1 MKVVGL
7 CGASGSGKTQLAEA
21 LIAGFKAAGAAVS
34 VVKHAHKRFDIDI
47 PGKDS
52 YRHRQAGAFE
62 VVVANSHR
70 LAKVRE
76 FTAEAEPTV
85 HELLAELVD
94 LSEYGREHWVLVEGF
109 KHADLPKIEVWRVG
123 HLAQQ
128 AAGAVGAVAAR
139 EPTVVL
145 YPNDPLVVAL
155 ATDDAAS
162 LPASTGLPVL
172 DLNQPA
178 AVLAFLRQDA
188 GRYEYIPPTV

>member
-34 VVKHAHKRFDIDI
+34 VVKHAHKRFDIDV

-52 YRHRQAGAFE
+52 YRHRQAGAFV

-76 FTAEAEPTV
+76 YTAEAEPTV

-109 KHADLPKIEVWRVG
+109 KHADLPKIEVWRVDHTRHG
-123 HLAQQ
+123 AH
-128 AAGAVGAVAAR
+128 AAPGGGSTRGA
-139 EPTVVL
+139 PLVL
-145 YPNDPLVVAL
+145 YPDDPLVVAV

-162 LPASTGLPVL
+162 LPAPTGLPVL

-188 GRYEYIPPTV
+188 GRYEYLPPTD

>member
-21 LIAGFKAAGAAVS
+21 LIAGLKAAGAAVS

-76 FTAEAEPTV
+76 FTAEAEPSV

-94 LSEYGREHWVLVEGF
+94 LSQYGREHWVLVEGF
-109 KHADLPKIEVWRVG
+109 KHADLPKIEVWRVDRNDR
-123 HLAQQ
+123 Q
-128 AAGAVGAVAAR
+128 APSPVRAASGLV
-139 EPTVVL
+139 PTLPL
-145 YPNDPLVVAL
+145 YPNDPLVVAV

-162 LPASTGLPVL
+162 LPLPTGLPVL

-178 AVLAFLRQDA
+178 VVLAFLRQDA
-188 GRYEYIPPTV
+188 GRYEYLPPTD

>member
-1 MKVVGL
+1 VKVVGL

-34 VVKHAHKRFDIDI
+34 IVKHAHKRFDIDI

-76 FTAEAEPTV
+76 FTTESEPTV

-94 LSEYGREHWVLVEGF
+94 LEAFGREHWVLVEGF
-109 KHADLPKIEVWRVG
+109 KHADLPKIEVWRPGPTRQPGPEASVG
-123 HLAQQ
+123 MPAR
-128 AAGAVGAVAAR
+128 GVSVA
-139 EPTVVL
+139 L
-145 YPNDPLVVAL
+145 YPDDPLVVAV
-155 ATDDAAS
+155 ATDNVAS
-162 LPASTGLPVL
+162 LPAPTGLPVL

-188 GRYEYIPPTV
+188 GRYDYLPPSV

>member
-76 FTAEAEPTV
+76 YTAEAEPTV
-85 HELLAELVD
+85 HELLVELVD
-94 LSEYGREHWVLVEGF
+94 LSAYGHEHWVLVEGF
-109 KHADLPKIEVWRVG
+109 KHADLPKIEVWRVDHTRQREQVAQASVSTRG
-123 HLAQQ
+123 VPLA
-128 AAGAVGAVAAR
+128 
-139 EPTVVL
+139 L
-145 YPNDPLVVAL
+145 YPDDPLVVAV
-155 ATDDAAS
+155 ATDDATS
-162 LPASTGLPVL
+162 LPAPTGLPVL

-188 GRYEYIPPTV
+188 GRYDYLPPTV

>member
-21 LIAGFKAAGAAVS
+21 LIAGLTAAGAAVS

-76 FTAEAEPTV
+76 FSAQAEPTV

-94 LSEYGREHWVLVEGF
+94 LSRFGREHWVLVEGF
-109 KHADLPKIEVWRVG
+109 KHADLPKIEVWRPRAVRQPG
-123 HLAQQ
+123 H
-128 AAGAVGAVAAR
+128 GATAETPTRGA
-139 EPTVVL
+139 TVVL
-145 YPNDPLVVAL
+145 YPDDPMVVAV
-155 ATDDAAS
+155 ATDDASS
-162 LPASTGLPVL
+162 LPAPTGLPVL

-188 GRYEYIPPTV
+188 GRYEYIPPTD

>member
-21 LIAGFKAAGAAVS
+21 LIAGFKASGAAVS

-62 VVVANSHR
+62 VVVANSQR
-70 LAKVRE
+70 LALVRE
-76 FTAEAEPTV
+76 FSQDAEPTV
-85 HELLAELVD
+85 HQLLAELID
-94 LSEYGREHWVLVEGF
+94 LSEFGREHWVLVEGF
-109 KHADLPKIEVWRVG
+109 KHADLPKIEVWRVA
-123 HLAQQ
+123 HHPQQ
-128 AAGAVGAVAAR
+128 STGASGVVAAR
-139 EPTVVL
+139 EPTVPL
-145 YPNDPLVVAL
+145 YPNDPLVVAV
-155 ATDDAAS
+155 ATDNVAS
-162 LPASTGLPVL
+162 LPAPTGLPVL

-188 GRYEYIPPTV
+188 GRYEYLPPTD

>member
-70 LAKVRE
+70 MAKVRE

-94 LSEYGREHWVLVEGF
+94 LSKYGCEHWVLVEGF
-109 KHADLPKIEVWRVG
+109 KHADLPKIEVWRLD
-123 HLAQQ
+123 HARQREQ
-128 AAGAVGAVAAR
+128 AVRAGTSSLGA
-139 EPTVVL
+139 PFLL
-145 YPNDPLVVAL
+145 YPDDPLVVAV

-162 LPASTGLPVL
+162 LPAPTGLPVL

-188 GRYEYIPPTV
+188 SRYDYLPPTD